1 MPAQRL
7 LRRRSQRTVDNAQ
20 SIAHGLQLSAISY
33 QLSAISYQLSAISYQ
48 LQPLKR
54 ARRHKKTRRSGFFHQ

>member
-1 MPAQRL
+1 MPDQRL

-33 QLSAISYQLSAISYQ
+33 QLSAISYQLQLQ
-48 LQPLKR
+48 LQPSAAK
-54 ARRHKKTRRSGFFHQ
+54 ASEKT

>member
-1 MPAQRL
+1 MPDQRL

-48 LQPLKR
+48 LQLQLQPSAAK
-54 ARRHKKTRRSGFFHQ
+54 ASEKT